1 MTQSMSAYA
10 SGRTYV
16 LPVRRGSMLP
26 DLPVGGFRSEAEV
39 AAVPG
44 VKVIEYGDVVLGPTP
59 SVYASS
65 HETVQRNLY
74 RIPLP

>member
-1 MTQSMSAYA
+1 MAAFAY
-10 SGRTYV
+10 GRTYV

-26 DLPVGGFRSEAEV
+26 DLPARGFRSEGEV

-44 VKVIEYGDVVLGPTP
+44 VQVIEHGDVAPGPTP
-59 SVYASS
+59 SVYAFSR
-65 HETVQRNLY
+65 ETVQRNLY